1 MAISITPGYRAA
13 GVGVAAAAVLIGAFS
28 LGAARGGSA
37 GGESAGGGK
46 APVTLTAAA
55 LRAGRIT
62 VTGDGTVTGV
72 PNQLSLSLSVQVNS
86 YSVSSALAQANQASR
101 AVRAALTSRGV
112 AARDIQTSDLNISP
126 NYSNNSQIPTSYG
139 VSESLT
145 ATLNNLNTAG
155 AQINAAVRAGGNAVS
170 VNDVSLNLTDTG
182 KLMAAARARAVA
194 DARAQAS
201 QYAAALR
208 EPLGPVISVTPLQQS
223 PATPEPFAMG
233 SAAKNAA
240 SVPISAGTQQLTVS
254 ITVVYSA

>member
-28 LGAARGGSA
+28 LGAAGGGSA
-37 GGESAGGGK
+37 GGSAGGGQT
-46 APVTLTAAA
+46 PVTLTAAA
-55 LRAGRIT
+55 QHAGRIT
-62 VTGDGTVTGV
+62 VTGNGTVTGV
-72 PNQLSLSLSVQVNS
+72 PNQISLSLSIQVNG
-86 YSVSSALAQANQASR
+86 YSVSSALSQASQDTR
-101 AVRAALTSRGV
+101 AVRAALTRRGV
-112 AARDIQTSDLNISP
+112 AAADIQTSDLNISP
-126 NYSNNSQIPTSYG
+126 NYQGSSPVPVSYA

-145 ATLNNLNTAG
+145 ATLNHLGTAG

-201 QYAAALR
+201 QYAAALGQ
-208 EPLGPVISVTPLQQS
+208 PLGPVISVTPVQQS
-223 PATPEPFAMG
+223 TTAPEPLQFNSTGKA
-233 SAAKNAA
+233 AA
-240 SVPISAGTQQLTVS
+240 SVPISPGTQQLTVS

>member
-28 LGAARGGSA
+28 LGAAGGGSA
-37 GGESAGGGK
+37 GGSAGGGQT
-46 APVTLTAAA
+46 PVTLTAAA
-55 LRAGRIT
+55 QHAGRIT
-62 VTGDGTVTGV
+62 VTGNGTVTGV
-72 PNQLSLSLSVQVNS
+72 PNQISLSLSIQVNG
-86 YSVSSALAQANQASR
+86 YSVSSALSQASQDTR
-101 AVRAALTSRGV
+101 AVRAALTRRGV
-112 AARDIQTSDLNISP
+112 AAADIQTSDLNISP
-126 NYSNNSQIPTSYG
+126 NYQGSSPVPVSYA

-145 ATLNNLNTAG
+145 ATLNHLGTAG

-201 QYAAALR
+201 QYAAALGQ
-208 EPLGPVISVTPLQQS
+208 PLGPVISVTPVQQS
-223 PATPEPFAMG
+223 TTTPEPLQFNSTGKA
-233 SAAKNAA
+233 AA
-240 SVPISAGTQQLTVS
+240 SVPISPGTQQLTVS